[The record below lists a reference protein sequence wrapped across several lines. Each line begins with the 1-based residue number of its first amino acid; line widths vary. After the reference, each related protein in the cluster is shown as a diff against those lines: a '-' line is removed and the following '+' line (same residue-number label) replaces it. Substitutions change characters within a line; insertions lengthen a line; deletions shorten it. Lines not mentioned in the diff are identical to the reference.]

1 MSDFEQKIFDAV
13 SQAFQEVYGLEP
25 APDVLTVEVPRDPN
39 NGYFKQGEALKKP

>member
-25 APDVLTVEVPRDPN
+25 APDEIGRAHV
-39 NGYFKQGEALKKP
+39 